1 MKVLIFDIDNTII
14 IHTNANNN
22 FYSKN
27 NNSTLSNLLSK
38 MKNKKIYIYTN
49 GTYDHGRLVINNL
62 SMENK
67 IKKIFARD
75 TIPYMKPYNQSFEYV
90 NNTIIKENKTI
101 DQIIFFDDL
110 KENLYTAK
118 KFNWTT
124 VLIGIDNKKEPYID
138 YTFPNI
144 YESIIFF
151 NRIQPNYNK

>member
-49 GTYDHGRLVINNL
+49 GTYDHGRLLINNL

-67 IKKIFARD
+67 IKKIFSRD
-75 TIPYMKPYNQSFEYV
+75 TIPYMKPYIQSFEYV

-101 DQIIFFDDL
+101 DQSIFFDDL
-110 KENLYTAK
+110 
-118 KFNWTT
+118 
-124 VLIGIDNKKEPYID
+124 
-138 YTFPNI
+138 
-144 YESIIFF
+144 
-151 NRIQPNYNK
+151 